1 MLSHLK
7 PLIKNGTIKTFEDI
21 FNHVSVKAVAEA
33 INRSPKH
40 VETVRKN
47 YGKLTLGDLW
57 ALSEAVGVRWEK
69 VAGLMDINEK

>member
-7 PLIKNGTIKTFEDI
+7 PLIKNGTIKTFGDI

-47 YGKLTLGDLW
+47 YGKLTLGDLHGL
-57 ALSEAVGVRWEK
+57 AEAIGIGWVK
-69 VAGLMDINEK
+69 VAELFTE